1 MSVRL
6 NDAEWLRRQLGPD
19 EYSSEDDERDA
30 QKSADATTDA
40 DEKVID
46 GRGEPTGATAD
57 GAQSDQNA
65 GGARTG
71 KLDRKVVVRFGG
83 LAAAGIVIMVL
94 GAMLL
99 SGGGESASRSKDD
112 SSARPVAVVT
122 TAAPTPVA
130 AEATGVDRPLTFSAS
145 ANCPAG
151 STSAQTLDGSDPTN
165 AFMCV
170 RNLVDGQV
178 IRLVLP
184 KTYVITAISVTPGW
198 LGKDSS
204 GRSQWAQH
212 RVISRVQYVFDDTEH
227 TIIMQDTGNVHG
239 EAVQP
244 VKHVLASKITML
256 ILQTSRPPA
265 ETTTAPKLGQEAGPG
280 PGVGP
285 EGGLGGGFFG
295 DPGTASSSLPSPAP
309 LAPMAGLGGRT
320 MTDPVDATFAIS
332 RLKIIGHEAV

>member
-19 EYSSEDDERDA
+19 EYSGEDSAGDAEGDLDEI
-30 QKSADATTDA
+30 ADAGA
-40 DEKVID
+40 DE
-46 GRGEPTGATAD
+46 ELSTAD
-57 GAQSDQNA
+57 GDKPGEKPGEKPGQAWP
-65 GGARTG
+65 G
-71 KLDRKVVVRFGG
+71 KVDRKVVVRFGG
-83 LAAAGIVIMVL
+83 LAAGAIVILLL

-99 SGGGESASRSKDD
+99 DGGSKPAGDD
-112 SSARPVAVVT
+112 SGARPTAVVT

-130 AEATGVDRPLTFSAS
+130 AEAAGADRPLPFTAS

-151 STSAQTLDGSDPTN
+151 STSAQTLDGTDPTN
-165 AFMCV
+165 AFVCV

-178 IRLVLP
+178 VRLELS
-184 KTYVITAISVTPGW
+184 KTYVITAISITPGW

-212 RVISRVQYVFDDTEH
+212 RVVTRVQYAFNDTDR
-227 TIIMQDTGNVHG
+227 TMIMQDTGNVHG

-265 ETTTAPKLGQEAGPG
+265 EPTAASTVAPGLGPL
-280 PGVGP
+280 
-285 EGGLGGGFFG
+285 GGLGGGLFG
-295 DPGTASSSLPSPAP
+295 DPGAAPSSPSVPLP
-309 LAPMAGLGGRT
+309 LGPRMGPSGQT
-320 MTDPVDATFAIS
+320 TTDPVDAAFAIS
-332 RLKIIGHEAV
+332 TLKIIGHEAI